1 MFFSVINISS
11 IMTMMYY
18 IEFEFSFH
26 GLHEVHG
33 ILYQDHPL
41 SLFWLFATFLEI
53 VSMVGIGTVNLIM
66 M

>member
-1 MFFSVINISS
+1 
-11 IMTMMYY
+11 MTMMYY

-26 GLHEVHG
+26 GLHEVHV

-41 SLFWLFATFLEI
+41 SLFWLFATFLAI
-53 VSMVGIGTVNLIM
+53 LTLVGISTVNLLM